1 MFGRVNKMAEIP
13 TPTTGYSAPSGDR
26 PLGVTILA
34 ILQLLGGILGIFS
47 GFGIVM
53 LAMLTPSLIF
63 FLIIG
68 AVLLI
73 TGLLGLIVGW
83 GLYTMK
89 SWAWMLAMILNI
101 INIIIA
107 VISFDIISLIIPVI
121 IVLYL
126 NQADIKSRFR

>member
-1 MFGRVNKMAEIP
+1 MAEIP

-34 ILQLLGGILGIFS
+34 ILQLLGGVISIFGGLAIVMIFPVIFTLILGAI
-47 GFGIVM
+47 
-53 LAMLTPSLIF
+53 
-63 FLIIG
+63 
-68 AVLLI
+68 LLI
-73 TGLLGLIVGW
+73 VGLVGLIVGW

-107 VISFDIISLIIPVI
+107 VIGFDLISLIIPVI
-121 IVLYL
+121 IVIYL
-126 NQADIKSRFR
+126 NQPDIKSRFR